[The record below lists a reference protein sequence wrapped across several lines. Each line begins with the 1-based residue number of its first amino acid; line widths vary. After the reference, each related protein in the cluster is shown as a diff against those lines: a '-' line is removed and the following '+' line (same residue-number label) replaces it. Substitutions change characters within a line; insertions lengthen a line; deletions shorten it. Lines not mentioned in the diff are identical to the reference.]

1 MADIQLSPDI
11 SPRVCF
17 TSGGLV
23 IKDEQILLI
32 KHRKLGI
39 WLAPGGHLE
48 AGELPHQAALRE
60 VAEETGIQAEI
71 DSAIQVPPGSDS
83 EYQPVPLLINLHW
96 VAPENYQARVA
107 SSDQTLAHQSEKWS
121 RGCEQHL
128 VWLYAMRIKH
138 DSPTVTLNQAEST
151 GIGWFSLSQIDTLA
165 TTEDVKTELRFAL
178 QWSRTK

>member
-1 MADIQLSPDI
+1 MADIQLSPNI
-11 SPRVCF
+11 APKVCF
-17 TSGGLV
+17 TAGGFV
-23 IKDEQILLI
+23 IRNEQILLI
-32 KHRKLGI
+32 KHKKLGI

-48 AGELPHQAALRE
+48 DGELPHQAALRE
-60 VAEETGIQAEI
+60 VAEETGIKAEI

-83 EYQPVPLLINLHW
+83 EYQPVPLLVNLHW

-107 SSDQTLAHQSEKWS
+107 SSDPNQPQQTEKWS

-128 VWLYAMRIKH
+128 VWLYVMRIKH

-151 GIGWFSLSQIDTLA
+151 GIGWFSLSQIDALA

-178 QWSRTK
+178 QWSHTR